1 MSNTANDFFSPNEQ
15 VLKDYLNAIKVV
27 TNVIKYLKRSKQA
40 AKELKYIE
48 LKINSMRNDISYW
61 RRAAVKIKSSKTKN
75 ELYNL
80 INESKRELRILEKK
94 KAKLESEI
102 SNIELQ
108 IDNYQDYTDFV
119 ANIYPKAYFSDIK
132 IESLNKEEL
141 IAHLLIYIRS
151 PISPLTK
158 VTFKLEDPFLDGDER
173 KEIVK
178 HFNEWNHNNF
188 ADWIAET

>member
-1 MSNTANDFFSPNEQ
+1 MTIKEKDFFSPNEQ
-15 VLKDYLNAIKVV
+15 VVKDYLSGIRVI

-40 AKELKYIE
+40 PKELKYIE
-48 LKINSMRNDISYW
+48 LKIKSIRSDISYW
-61 RRAAVKIKSSKTKN
+61 RRAALKVKSPKTKN
-75 ELYNL
+75 ELYEL
-80 INESKRELRILEKK
+80 IKERKKELRLLEKE

-108 IDNYQDYTDFV
+108 INNYQDYTDFV
-119 ANIYPKAYFSDIK
+119 ADIYPKAYFSDIK

-158 VTFKLEDPFLDGDER
+158 ISFKLEDPFLDGDER
-173 KEIVK
+173 KEVVK